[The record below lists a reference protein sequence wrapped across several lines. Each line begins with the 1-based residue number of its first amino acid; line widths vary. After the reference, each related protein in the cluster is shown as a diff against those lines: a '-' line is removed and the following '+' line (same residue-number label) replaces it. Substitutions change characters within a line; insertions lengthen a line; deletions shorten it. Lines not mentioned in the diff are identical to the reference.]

1 MRSGSLDEI
10 LQRLHQAQNDLEQE
24 LDRLLD
30 EKRRKFQYQLR
41 RGRVVFEKSIKR
53 VQRQYKTGSFAY
65 LLKAPLAYILSAPI
79 IYSMIVPFVLLDLCV
94 TIYQQV
100 CFRIYGIPLVRRSD
114 YIVIDRHHLAYL
126 NIIEKF
132 NCVYC
137 GYGNGLIEYVRE
149 ITARTEQFWC
159 PIKHARRTLDAHHR
173 THRFLDYGDAE
184 AYRNKRH
191 ELRRDWDDGLG
202 DAGTPFR

>member
-1 MRSGSLDEI
+1 MRSSPLDEI

-30 EKRRKFQYQLR
+30 EKRQKFQYQLR

-53 VQRQYKTGSFAY
+53 VQRQYRTGALAY
-65 LLKAPLAYILSAPI
+65 LFKAPLAFILSAPV
-79 IYSMIVPFVLLDLCV
+79 IYGMIVPFALLDLCV
-94 TIYQQV
+94 SLYQQI
-100 CFRIYGIPLVRRSD
+100 CFRIYGIPLVKRTD

-126 NIIEKF
+126 NVFEKI

-149 ITARTEQFWC
+149 ISARTEQFWC
-159 PIKHARRTLDAHHR
+159 PIKHARRTLDAHR
-173 THRFLDYGDAE
+173 RSHRFFDYGDAE
-184 AYRNKRH
+184 AYRRH
-191 ELRRDWDDGLG
+191 LHKLRTEWDDDEREISERGS
-202 DAGTPFR
+202 